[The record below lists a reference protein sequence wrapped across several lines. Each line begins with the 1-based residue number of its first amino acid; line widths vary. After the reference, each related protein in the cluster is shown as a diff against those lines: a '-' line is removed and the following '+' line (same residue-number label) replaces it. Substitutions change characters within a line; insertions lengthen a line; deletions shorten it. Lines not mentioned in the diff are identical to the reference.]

1 MGSSTEVVSFRMS
14 SDEIRMLKVRAA
26 ELEMRVSELAR
37 SLVRAGLQPGP
48 GEPSVGISVG
58 SASATTRTSA
68 MPGTTTQASNVQIP
82 DYPPEL
88 VQLT

>member
-1 MGSSTEVVSFRMS
+1 MSSSTGVVSFRMS
-14 SDEIRMLKVRAA
+14 PEEIGVLEVRAA
-26 ELEMRVSELAR
+26 ELHVRVSELAR
-37 SLVRAGLQPGP
+37 SLVRAGLQPSA

-58 SASATTRTSA
+58 SASATTRISA
-68 MPGTTTQASNVQIP
+68 MPATTTEATNVQVP